1 MSAVRGERQFV
12 TTPAPETA
20 TCSARGCT
28 SPATVALLWNNPRL
42 HPPERRKTWLACD
55 DHQTSLT
62 QFLGA
67 RGFMRET
74 ESL

>member
-1 MSAVRGERQFV
+1 MAAVRGERQLV
-12 TTPAPETA
+12 TTPAPEIA
-20 TCSARGCT
+20 TCSARGC
-28 SPATVALLWNNPRL
+28 SVPATVALLWNNPRL